1 MYYKLASLLE
11 VFLSLTCSL
20 LFRYWFPPFF
30 YCLLGCVF
38 LGLGVVCNKEGG
50 LGAAVDGIQFLAL
63 VEFFIWCWNFLLLLH
78 HPPPPPQN
86 KKCRFGLF
94 LECFEKQDGI
104 DLYRRIVKILLQ
116 NFTTSLSKGKGL
128 IHFKKLCAFGLLCFH
143 LPRIYQGFLI
153 WSYIIT
159 WEDDADGY
167 DLVVI
172 DAMHKAKYAS
182 LICHSCHPHCEA
194 KWVPLAYSF
203 CCL

>member
-1 MYYKLASLLE
+1 MWKCVGEFWRALIVILMTDMLPTERYTQHFFLFFIKVYTSLFCCMNMYY
-11 VFLSLTCSL
+11 
-20 LFRYWFPPFF
+20 
-30 YCLLGCVF
+30 
-38 LGLGVVCNKEGG
+38 
-50 LGAAVDGIQFLAL
+50 
-63 VEFFIWCWNFLLLLH
+63 
-78 HPPPPPQN
+78 
-86 KKCRFGLF
+86 
-94 LECFEKQDGI
+94 
-104 DLYRRIVKILLQ
+104 
-116 NFTTSLSKGKGL
+116 SKGKGL

-172 DAMHKAKYAS
+172 DAMHKANYAS